1 MSEQIRGPFDVK
13 LAPQAADE
21 WSADGAI
28 GRMSLDKQYHG
39 DLEATSKGQML
50 AHSASV
56 KGSAGYVAI
65 EKVTGSLKGRR
76 GTFVLL
82 HRGVMTRGTPELA
95 VTVVPDSGTDEL
107 VGLSGTLDIVIE
119 AGKHSY
125 VFTYAF
131 DLP

>member
-1 MSEQIRGPFDVK
+1 
-13 LAPQAADE
+13 
-21 WSADGAI
+21 
-28 GRMSLDKQYHG
+28 
-39 DLEATSKGQML
+39 ML

-125 VFTYAF
+125 VFTYS
-131 DLP
+131 LGT